1 VPGGGT
7 RYLQAGGVNVSSAS
21 DIIIRAANVTAISIE
36 VDTAD
41 AARSYTVEVITNPSG
56 IPVSIAT
63 LTLPV
68 SVRTA
73 NTTAVSGA
81 VPAATEVGV
90 RLVRATG
97 VGAATFND
105 VVVLVGFDE
114 T

>member
-1 VPGGGT
+1 MK
-7 RYLQAGGVNVSSAS
+7 AGGVTVSSAS

-36 VDTAD
+36 VDVAD
-41 AARSYTVEVITNPSG
+41 ATRSFTVDVITDPSG
-56 IPVSIAT
+56 TPTSIAT

-68 SVRTA
+68 SSRTA
-73 NTTAVSGA
+73 TTTSVSGA
-81 VPAATEVGV
+81 VAAATEVGV

-97 VGAATFND
+97 AGAATFND